1 MQELNS
7 QSVEPDRL
15 LIAAGECFMHLLWI
29 ETVMRDLVVL
39 REGGE
44 NMRRRYS
51 AAFGKDPHPSDFS
64 TRRMELGT
72 RDFGV
77 VKGQFLEYWPEWRDD
92 AEVHDAIER
101 VVIWRNALGHA
112 NVQPF
117 REFLLYTPADSAWKR
132 IQRYTR
138 CHKCFRYL
146 VDCGCDHDDV
156 AEPHSMTVRLRTLQT
171 IYLDIRT
178 VDVSCFYPV
187 AVSMDVAYQG
197 FGWLTGDGGYL
208 VREHRPSVLES

>member
-77 VKGQFLEYWPEWRDD
+77 VKGTVLGIL
-92 AEVHDAIER
+92 AGVER
-101 VVIWRNALGHA
+101 
-112 NVQPF
+112 
-117 REFLLYTPADSAWKR
+117 
-132 IQRYTR
+132 
-138 CHKCFRYL
+138 
-146 VDCGCDHDDV
+146 
-156 AEPHSMTVRLRTLQT
+156 
-171 IYLDIRT
+171 
-178 VDVSCFYPV
+178 
-187 AVSMDVAYQG
+187 
-197 FGWLTGDGGYL
+197 
-208 VREHRPSVLES
+208 